1 MKYPWAKGESKE
13 WSLPWRGAAAS
24 LLLPKAN
31 FSRANAK
38 GNVATQQQ
46 QVLDHKIG
54 LLLLVYRV
62 LSLQSDYCSL
72 QQCKTIIHLQ
82 PFLPPF
88 HACSWPNSSP
98 QIAYSENLRT
108 SRFQAYLYYL
118 SQDYCWHQPKRKEGK
133 LCKGPI
139 FQFLSFTTEDSKKLY
154 IRSANFVMTIKTLLF
169 SFFRTGFA
177 QEKKRSQ

>member
-1 MKYPWAKGESKE
+1 MKSTVKRSS
-13 WSLPWRGAAAS
+13 SLS
-24 LLLPKAN
+24 LLPKAN

-139 FQFLSFTTEDSKKLY
+139 FQFLSFTTEDSKKTLY
-154 IRSANFVMTIKTLLF
+154 SISKLCHDYQNFTL
-169 SFFRTGFA
+169 FFFPNRFCTR
-177 QEKKRSQ
+177 KKREVNNNQKEV